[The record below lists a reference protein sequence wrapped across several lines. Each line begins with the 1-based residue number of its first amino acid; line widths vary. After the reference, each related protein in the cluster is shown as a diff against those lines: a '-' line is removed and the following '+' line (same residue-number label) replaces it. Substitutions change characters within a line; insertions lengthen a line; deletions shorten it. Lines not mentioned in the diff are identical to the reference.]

1 MPFAELRDELEKTL
15 PSILNIMDICSILTV
30 SPDTIY
36 REIQDGKL
44 LAYKADGEWNVLRS
58 DLLEY
63 MEKRSTI

>member
-1 MPFAELRDELEKTL
+1 MPFAALREELEKTL

-44 LAYKADGEWNVLRS
+44 IAFKAEGEWNVLKG

-63 MEKRSTI
+63 MERRSTI